1 LQNGKALMKNE
12 NPVLSRKQIDFVM
25 SLYTQGK
32 FEEAVVQI
40 KALNET
46 YPNVPLLF
54 NLIGACYR
62 ELGQLEGSIQ
72 MFKSAVKI
80 KPNYA
85 EAFFNLGF
93 AFKENGKIDESIE
106 CYRKAI
112 LIQPNY
118 PDAYNN
124 LGNILKDDKK
134 NLIEAIENLEWA
146 VAYSPN
152 FAEAHNNLGL
162 ALSDFG
168 RAKEAI
174 KSFEKAVKI
183 NPEYESAFFNLA
195 MVFKD
200 LGNKEEFIKY
210 IEKAIK
216 LRPNWGD
223 AHLHLSRAKK
233 YNKNDPKIS
242 EMESYL
248 SDSALD
254 VIDRIALNF
263 ALAHIYESHGSH
275 NEQFKYLN
283 EANRLRKIE
292 LNYVIDKDEK
302 LFDRIREVF
311 KSEFVCLEKDDIE
324 LSKIRPIFIVGM
336 PRSGTSLVHQIIGS
350 HNKVYGAGELNQLNQ
365 FVVPFLKQYDS
376 DKRLIKEDLLAIR
389 NQYLQYIGS
398 LNVNHKIII
407 DKMPLNFRHIG
418 FMVSAFPEAKII
430 HMNRDPM
437 ATCWSIYKY
446 YFNGNSYSY
455 DQQDLANYY
464 HLYRELMAFWRQLF
478 PNKIYDLSYENLT
491 TNQEELTRKLLKYCE
506 LEWDENCLNFHKNDT
521 AVRTTSA
528 LQVKQKIYQGSS
540 DVWKKYEDY
549 LQPLINGLNYYN
561 D

>member
-1 LQNGKALMKNE
+1 MKNE
-12 NPVLSRKQIDFVM
+12 NPVLSRKQIDHVM
-25 SLYTQGK
+25 SLYTQGE
-32 FEEAVVQI
+32 FEEAIGQI
-40 KALNET
+40 KALNES

-62 ELGQLEGSIQ
+62 ELGHLEGSIQ
-72 MFKSAVKI
+72 MFKTAVQI

-93 AFKENGKIDESIE
+93 ALKEKGNIDESIE
-106 CYRKAI
+106 SYKKAI

-134 NLIEAIENLEWA
+134 DLIEAIENLEWA
-146 VAYSPN
+146 VAYKSD

-168 RAKEAI
+168 RAKDAI
-174 KSFEKAVKI
+174 KSFETAVKI
-183 NPEYESAFFNLA
+183 KPDYDSAYFNLA
-195 MVFKD
+195 MVSKD
-200 LGNKEEFIKY
+200 LGNKDKFIKN
-210 IEKAIK
+210 IEKAIN

-233 YNKNDPKIS
+233 YKKNDPKIS

-248 SDSALD
+248 SNSELD

-263 ALAHIYESHGSH
+263 ALAHIYESHDNH
-275 NEQFKYLN
+275 EEQFRYLN
-283 EANRLRKIE
+283 EANRLRKNE
-292 LNYVIDKDEK
+292 LNYSIDKDIK

-311 KSEFVCLEKDDIE
+311 NSKLVILDKDDIKT
-324 LSKIRPIFIVGM
+324 SKIKPIFIVGM

-365 FVVPFLKQYDS
+365 FVVPFLKNHDPI
-376 DKRLIKEDLLAIR
+376 KGFIKEDLLKVR
-389 NQYLQYIGS
+389 NQYLQYIES
-398 LNVNHKIII
+398 LNVNEKIVI

-418 FMVSAFPEAKII
+418 FMISAFPEAKII

-446 YFNGNSYSY
+446 YFNGNGYSY
-455 DQQDLANYY
+455 DQNDLANYY
-464 HLYRELMAFWRQLF
+464 HLYKKLMDFWRQLF
-478 PNKIYDLSYENLT
+478 PNKIFDLYYEDLT
-491 TNQEELTRKLLKYCE
+491 NEQEEQTQSLLNYCE
-506 LEWDENCLNFHKNDT
+506 LDWDENCLKFYQNQT

-549 LQPLINGLNYYN
+549 LQPLVNGLNYYK

>member
-1 LQNGKALMKNE
+1 MKNE
-12 NPVLSRKQIDFVM
+12 KPVLSRKQIDHVM

-32 FEEAVVQI
+32 FEEAIGQI
-40 KALNET
+40 KALNQS

-62 ELGQLEGSIQ
+62 EVGHLEGSIQ
-72 MFKSAVKI
+72 MFKTAVQI

-93 AFKENGKIDESIE
+93 ALKEKGNIDESIE
-106 CYRKAI
+106 SYKKAI

-134 NLIEAIENLEWA
+134 DLIKAIENLEWA
-146 VAYSPN
+146 VAYKSD

-168 RAKEAI
+168 RAKDAI
-174 KSFEKAVKI
+174 KSFEKAVRIK
-183 NPEYESAFFNLA
+183 PDYEAAYFNLA

-200 LGNKEEFIKY
+200 LGNKDKFIKN

-233 YNKNDPKIS
+233 YKKNDPKIS

-248 SDSALD
+248 LDSELD
-254 VIDRIALNF
+254 VIDRIAMNF
-263 ALAHIYESHGSH
+263 ALSHIYESHH
-275 NEQFKYLN
+275 NHDEQFRYLN
-283 EANRLRKIE
+283 EANKLRKNE
-292 LNYVIDKDEK
+292 LNYAIDKDIK

-311 KSEFVCLEKDDIE
+311 NSKLIVLDKDDIKP
-324 LSKIRPIFIVGM
+324 SKVKPIFIVGM

-350 HNKVYGAGELNQLNQ
+350 HDKVYGAGELNQLNQ
-365 FVVPFLKQYDS
+365 FVVPFLKNYDP
-376 DKRLIKEDLLAIR
+376 IKGFIKKDLLKVR
-389 NQYLQYIGS
+389 NQYLQYIES
-398 LNVNHKIII
+398 LNVNEKIVI

-418 FMVSAFPEAKII
+418 FMISAFPEAKII

-446 YFNGNSYSY
+446 YFNGNGYSY
-455 DQQDLANYY
+455 DQNDLANYY
-464 HLYRELMAFWRQLF
+464 HLYKKLLAFWRQLF
-478 PNKIYDLSYENLT
+478 PNKIFDLYYEDLT
-491 TNQEELTRKLLKYCE
+491 NDQEKQTQNLLKYCE
-506 LEWDENCLNFHKNDT
+506 LDWDENCLKFYQNET

-528 LQVKQKIYQGSS
+528 LQVKQKIYKGSS
-540 DVWKKYEDY
+540 DVWKKYEEY
-549 LQPLINGLNYYN
+549 LQPLVNGLNYYK

>member
-1 LQNGKALMKNE
+1 MKNE
-12 NPVLSRKQIDFVM
+12 KPVLSRKQIDHVM

-32 FEEAVVQI
+32 FEEAIGQI
-40 KALNET
+40 KVLNES

-62 ELGQLEGSIQ
+62 EVGHLDGSIQ
-72 MFKSAVKI
+72 MFKAAIQI

-93 AFKENGKIDESIE
+93 ALKEKGNIDESIE
-106 CYRKAI
+106 SYKKAI

-134 NLIEAIENLEWA
+134 DLIEAIENLEWA
-146 VAYSPN
+146 VAYKSD

-168 RAKEAI
+168 RAKDAI
-174 KSFEKAVKI
+174 KSFEKAIKVK
-183 NPEYESAFFNLA
+183 PDYEVAYFNLA

-200 LGNKEEFIKY
+200 LGNKDEFIKN

-233 YNKNDPKIS
+233 YKKNDPKIS
-242 EMESYL
+242 EMVSYL
-248 SDSALD
+248 SNSELD
-254 VIDRIALNF
+254 EIDRIALNF
-263 ALAHIYESHGSH
+263 ALAHIYESHD
-275 NEQFKYLN
+275 NYDKQFKYLN
-283 EANRLRKIE
+283 EANRLRKNE
-292 LNYVIDKDEK
+292 LNYVIDKDIK

-311 KSEFVCLEKDDIE
+311 NSKLVILDKQDIK
-324 LSKIRPIFIVGM
+324 LPKIKPIFIVGM

-365 FVVPFLKQYDS
+365 FVVPFLKHYDP
-376 DKRLIKEDLLAIR
+376 IKGFIREDLLQVR
-389 NQYLQYIGS
+389 NQYLQYIES
-398 LNVNHKIII
+398 LNVNKKIVI

-418 FMVSAFPEAKII
+418 FIIAAFPEAKIL

-446 YFNGNSYSY
+446 YFNGNGYSY
-455 DQQDLANYY
+455 DQNDLANYY
-464 HLYRELMAFWRQLF
+464 HLYKKLMVFWNEIF
-478 PNKIYDLSYENLT
+478 PNKIYDVCYEDLT
-491 TNQEELTRKLLKYCE
+491 VNQEEETRNLLKYCD
-506 LEWDENCLNFHKNDT
+506 LDWDDNCLKFYNNET

-540 DVWKKYEDY
+540 EVWKKYESY
-549 LQPLINGLNYYN
+549 LQPLIKGLDLYKK
-561 D
+561 

>member
-1 LQNGKALMKNE
+1 MQNGKALMKNE
-12 NPVLSRKQIDFVM
+12 NPVLSRKQVDFVM

-106 CYRKAI
+106 CYKKAI

-118 PDAYNN
+118 PEAYNN

-146 VAYSPN
+146 VAYQSD

-168 RAKEAI
+168 KPKEAI
-174 KSFEKAVKI
+174 KSFERAVQI
-183 NPEYESAFFNLA
+183 EPNYTNAYFNLA

-200 LGNKEEFIKY
+200 IGNKDAFIEK
-210 IEKAIK
+210 IEKAINLK
-216 LRPNWGD
+216 PDWGD
-223 AHLHLSRAKK
+223 AHLHLSRAIKYKK
-233 YNKNDPKIS
+233 NNPRIS

-248 SDSALD
+248 ANPKLEL
-254 VIDRIALNF
+254 IDRIALNF
-263 ALAHIYESHGSH
+263 ALAHIYE
-275 NEQFKYLN
+275 NLDNQDLQFKYLN
-283 EANRLRKIE
+283 EANRLRKNE
-292 LNYVIDKDEK
+292 LNYTIEKDQK
-302 LFDRIREVF
+302 LFNRIREVF
-311 KSEFVCLEKDDIE
+311 ESPLDSLKRSIIKY
-324 LSKIRPIFIVGM
+324 SKIRPIFIVCM
-336 PRSGTSLVHQIIGS
+336 PRSGTSLVHQILGS
-350 HNKVYGAGELNQLNQ
+350 HEQVYGAGELNQLNQ
-365 FVVPFLKQYDS
+365 FVVPVLKEYDS
-376 DKRLIKEDLLAIR
+376 KKGISKEDLQAIR
-389 NQYLQYIGS
+389 QQYFNYLSSYNSDENIF
-398 LNVNHKIII
+398 V
-407 DKMPLNFRHIG
+407 DKMPLNFRHVG
-418 FMVSAFPEAKII
+418 FILTAFPEAKII

-455 DQQDLANYY
+455 NQNDLAKYFG
-464 HLYRELMAFWRQLF
+464 LYKELMAFWKELF
-478 PNKIYDLSYENLT
+478 PNKIYDICYEDLT
-491 TNQEELTRKLLKYCE
+491 VDQEEETRNLLKYCE
-506 LEWDENCLNFHKNDT
+506 LDWDDNCLEFYKNET

-540 DVWKKYEDY
+540 EVWKKYESY
-549 LQPLINGLNYYN
+549 LQPLIKGLDYYKK
-561 D
+561 